1 MKIFKFKVLLNI
13 QILGKND
20 SGDKDSNCSQDF
32 QKYLFN
38 IFDLTI
44 FWNITRKSIVLE
56 SWIKTIQ
63 KLLFIVDEL
72 LELFI

>member
-44 FWNITRKSIVLE
+44 FWNITRKSIVH
-56 SWIKTIQ
+56 Q
-63 KLLFIVDEL
+63 V
-72 LELFI
+72 